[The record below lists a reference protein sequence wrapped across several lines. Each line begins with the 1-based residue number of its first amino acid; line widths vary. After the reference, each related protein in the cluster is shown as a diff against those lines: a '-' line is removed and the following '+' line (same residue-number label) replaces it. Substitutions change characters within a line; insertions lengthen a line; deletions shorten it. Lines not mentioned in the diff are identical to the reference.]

1 MVVNS
6 GGIEKLLNVIS
17 CSQDLSPTPAVLA
30 LGYIAAMSPKLA
42 LAIIQSQV
50 KMHFLI
56 FLIVRNRSYLLT

>member
-17 CSQDLSPTPAVLA
+17 CSQELSPTPAVLT

-50 KMHFLI
+50 KMHFL
-56 FLIVRNRSYLLT
+56 FF